1 MLEDAYIVALISIAG
16 TALVVAAVAWVAML
30 VIERVLKQRVADG
43 KVNWKRMRR
52 PVVLTASALACYFVL
67 LGTDSGISKSSIAI
81 LSHAMA
87 IVSIV
92 GIGWLVL
99 MITDAAGEAFAA
111 EWDISKEDNRK
122 ERAMLTKF
130 RVMRRVWIGI
140 VSVCTVGAVLMTFPS
155 IRSLGAGMLASAGV
169 AGIVL
174 GIALRPTLETLL
186 ASIQVALTEP
196 MSIDDVVIVE
206 GEWGRIEEIRPTYVV
221 VRIWDDRRLIV
232 PLTYFINQPFQNWT
246 RTRADI
252 TGVVTVKVDYRTPV
266 DDVRKKVGELV
277 EADENFDG
285 RFWNVQITDADDRS
299 MTLRVLCTAA
309 DASRAWNLRCA
320 VRERLITWLQQ
331 AYPESLPR
339 LRASVDNQ
347 GEVGG
352 QDERGGDAG
361 MTAGSDKHAEGDAD
375 SQGESA
381 DANNSD

>member
-52 PVVLTASALACYFVL
+52 PVVLTASTLACYFVL

-81 LSHAMA
+81 LSHAMS

>member
-1 MLEDAYIVALISIAG
+1 MFESDYVVAWITLAGSILG
-16 TALVVAAVAWVAML
+16 TAAFAWLAML
-30 VIERVLKQRVADG
+30 VVERLLQRRVADG
-43 KVNWKRMRR
+43 KVNWRRMRR
-52 PVVLTASALACYFVL
+52 PVVLSSAALACYFVL
-67 LGTDSGISKSSIAI
+67 PATKDGLSAGSIEI
-81 LSHAMA
+81 LLHAMSIIA
-87 IVSIV
+87 IV

-99 MITDAAGEAFAA
+99 MVTDAIGEAIAA

-130 RVMRRVWIGI
+130 RVLRRVWIAI
-140 VSVCTVGAVLMTFPS
+140 VSLCTVGAVLMTFPS

-246 RTRADI
+246 RTRAEI
-252 TGVVTVKVDYRTPV
+252 TGVITLKLDFTTPI
-266 DDVRKKVGELV
+266 DAVRSKVGELV
-277 EADENFDG
+277 EANEDYDR
-285 RFWNVQITDADDRS
+285 RFWNVQITDADDRA

-309 DASRAWNLRCA
+309 NASKAWNLRCA
-320 VRERLITWLQQ
+320 VREHLITWLQEQ
-331 AYPESLPR
+331 HPGALPR
-339 LRASVDNQ
+339 LRAEVDRA
-347 GEVGG
+347 EDG
-352 QDERGGDAG
+352 QP
-361 MTAGSDKHAEGDAD
+361 H
-375 SQGESA
+375 
-381 DANNSD
+381 